1 MKPFLCILALL
12 FLTIAAPTVV
22 SADTI
27 TYNAPLNGASEQ
39 SPLDMSPG
47 VGFAIVT
54 INTLAQT
61 IEVNVTFSGLTS
73 GNTSTLIHCCTAT
86 PGTGNAGVASTTPNF
101 AGFPSGVI
109 NIVPGFGETA
119 GAALVAHKGVD
130 KIAFTG
136 ETRTGQIIMK
146 GAADSLKRV
155 TLELGGKS
163 PNIVFADADLD
174 AAIDGAMLGLYLNQG
189 QCCCA
194 GSRLFV
200 QEPIYEK
207 MVEKLASRVKNRK
220 LGDPFDPATEQGP
233 QVDKAQFDKIMSYIA
248 KGKAQGA
255 KCVAGGERV
264 GDKGFFIAPTIF

>member
-1 MKPFLCILALL
+1 M
-12 FLTIAAPTVV
+12 
-22 SADTI
+22 
-27 TYNAPLNGASEQ
+27 
-39 SPLDMSPG
+39 
-47 VGFAIVT
+47 
-54 INTLAQT
+54 
-61 IEVNVTFSGLTS
+61 
-73 GNTSTLIHCCTAT
+73 
-86 PGTGNAGVASTTPNF
+86 
-101 AGFPSGVI
+101 I

-119 GAALVAHKGVD
+119 GAALVAHRGVD

-146 GAADSLKRV
+146 GAADTLKRV

-174 AAIDGAMLGLYLNQG
+174 AAVDGAILGLYLNQG

-207 MVEKLASRVKNRK
+207 MVEKLASRVKDRK

-233 QVDKAQFDKIMSYIA
+233 QVDKAQFEKILGYIE
-248 KGKAQGA
+248 KGKAQGPSA
-255 KCVAGGERV
+255 SAAASGSARAATSSSPRSFPK
-264 GDKGFFIAPTIF
+264 